1 MKLQRD
7 SIAFASCFLKRPTIK
22 RFLPALLC
30 AFFASA
36 VFAQELPQDEQPP
49 EEPRPPIENNDG
61 FVYSSNQRGDQ
72 FIKINLMVDLPIKP
86 DIEHLQVGG
95 AGTISYMR
103 FLNPWFLLGGDLSFG
118 YNVTVGSNVFTF
130 VPILFKGSYQFTYK
144 KFEFPLTLGLGV
156 AFENYLTRTYF
167 GLAVKPEIGAYWRI
181 VPEWSFGIHYGVYF
195 LPQWYSNPANNYLG
209 IIQDLGLSGRYHF

>member
-7 SIAFASCFLKRPTIK
+7 SIVFPSCFVLRAAVKRV
-22 RFLPALLC
+22 LVAALC
-30 AFFASA
+30 VFAVAA
-36 VFAQELPQDEQPP
+36 VFAQENGEDEA
-49 EEPRPPIENNDG
+49 PRSPIENNDD
-61 FVYSSNQRGDQ
+61 FVYRANQRGDQ

-86 DIEHLQVGG
+86 DIEHLLVGG

-103 FLNPWFLLGGDLSFG
+103 FLNPWVALGGDLSFG
-118 YNVTVGSNVFTF
+118 YNGTIGNNVFTF

-167 GLAVKPEIGAYWRI
+167 GLAIKPEVGAYWRI
-181 VPEWSFGIHYGVYF
+181 VPEWSFGIHYGMYF
-195 LPQWYSNPANNYLG
+195 LPQWYNNSANNYLG